1 MIIGII
7 TGLLA
12 GFIAGK
18 LTRGSGFG
26 FWLNLIVGLI
36 GGFLGSIVFGAVGFS
51 ATNWLGELI
60 VSIVGAVLLLWI
72 VSKIK
77 LNK

>member
-1 MIIGII
+1 MLIGII

-26 FWLNLIVGLI
+26 FLINLIVGVV
-36 GGFLGSIVFGAVGFS
+36 GGFLGSLVFGLLGFS
-51 ATNWLGELI
+51 ASNWLGELI
-60 VSIVGAVLLLWI
+60 VSIVGALILLWV
-72 VSKIK
+72 VSKINLK
-77 LNK
+77 

>member
-1 MIIGII
+1 MLIGII

-26 FWLNLIVGLI
+26 FLINLIVGVV
-36 GGFLGSIVFGAVGFS
+36 GGFLGSLVFGLLGFS
-51 ATNWLGELI
+51 ASNWLGELI
-60 VSIVGAVLLLWI
+60 VSIVGALILLWA
-72 VSKIK
+72 VSKINLK
-77 LNK
+77 